1 MGAFDDEVRETRQ
14 YMDGGRF
21 KEITRLYTAR
31 QVVEQR
37 GVVETDY
44 TVARRAAEDFYALLR
59 ERVEPCAPAEA
70 GPFGQGAFRLIR
82 EYADPRLRA
91 AFGPLQIDEPR
102 TSRVEDRWGIGSPRA
117 P

>member
-1 MGAFDDEVRETRQ
+1 MG
-14 YMDGGRF
+14 
-21 KEITRLYTAR
+21 
-31 QVVEQR
+31 
-37 GVVETDY
+37 
-44 TVARRAAEDFYALLR
+44 LR

-102 TSRVEDRWGIGSPRA
+102 TSRVEDRWGIGRPRA